1 MIWLVPVLMIPAW
14 PGAMAAAAAWVTAP
28 AWIRSLVQELPYAL
42 SVAEKQKRKIDRE
55 KMKPTWS
62 GF

>member
-28 AWIRSLVQELPYAL
+28 AWIRSLVQEPPYDMG
-42 SVAEKQKRKIDRE
+42 VAKKEKE
-55 KMKPTWS
+55 KKP
-62 GF
+62 FFK

>member
-28 AWIRSLVQELPYAL
+28 AWIRSLVQEPPYDMG
-42 SVAEKQKRKIDRE
+42 VAKKEKE
-55 KMKPTWS
+55 KKPFFKS
-62 GF
+62 LDFFSL